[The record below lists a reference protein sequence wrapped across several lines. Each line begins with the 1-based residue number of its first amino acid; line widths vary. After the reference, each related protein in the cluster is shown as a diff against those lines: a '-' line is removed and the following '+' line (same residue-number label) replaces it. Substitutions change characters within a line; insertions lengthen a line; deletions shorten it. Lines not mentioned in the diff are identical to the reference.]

1 MGKTPT
7 TPKTEDKVDPD
18 FVRPFADWLLE
29 QSHGRTHTELGEGLR
44 DLVAKCLETGKAGTL
59 SLTIKVKPM
68 DANDDQSPLVV
79 SDEIRIKL
87 PEHDRKASI
96 FYKDKTGNLGKTDPN
111 QLSFDSL
118 RTVPGVGEVDTTTG
132 EVKNA

>member
-7 TPKTEDKVDPD
+7 TPKPDEVDPD

-79 SDEIRIKL
+79 SDEIKLRL

-96 FYKDKTGNLGKTDPN
+96 FYKDKTGNLGKSDPN
-111 QLSFDSL
+111 QLTFESL
-118 RTVPGVGEVDTTTG
+118 RKIDGVGDVDTSTG